1 MRHRA
6 WWAAAL
12 VLTLSAG
19 CDTGTPAS
27 APPAAPPSQAAA
39 APSGDFN
46 GTDLAWIQLMVPMT
60 EQLIPMLEIGAER
73 AATPPLRDLA
83 GRLRDQHRTEAGE
96 LRALLTRTGLPD
108 ENPHEGHNMPGMVTP
123 DEVTALAQ
131 VQGAAFD
138 ESLATAL
145 REYLAQVAMVSGSES
160 EVGTDTQTI
169 ALATRIAADRAKDL
183 AELEQAV

>member
-12 VLTLSAG
+12 VLTLASG
-19 CDTGTPAS
+19 CDTRTPEAQ
-27 APPAAPPSQAAA
+27 APPPSQAAA
-39 APSGDFN
+39 VRTGNFN
-46 GTDLAWIQLMVPMT
+46 GTDLAWIQLMLPMT
-60 EQLIPMLEIGAER
+60 EQLIPMLALGAER
-73 AATPPLRDLA
+73 AQAAPLRDLA

-131 VQGAAFD
+131 AQGPAFD
-138 ESLATAL
+138 EGLATAL

-160 EVGTDTQTI
+160 KVGTDTDTL
-169 ALATRIAADRAKDL
+169 ALATRIAADRTKDL
-183 AELEQAV
+183 AELESAV